1 MIQDFMLSTPNADSQ
16 APGVIV
22 TVRGRSVTFPRVSF
36 DQMVQ
41 GHKDYL
47 GGLKVQDA
55 FPFLSPNEREF
66 LMTGMLPE
74 EWEEAFPED
83 EEDSE

>member
-1 MIQDFMLSTPNADSQ
+1 MIQDFMLATPNADPQ

-22 TVRGRSVTFPRVSF
+22 TVRGRSMSFPRASF
-36 DQMVQ
+36 DQMRQ

-74 EWEEAFPED
+74 EWEEAFPE
-83 EEDSE
+83 EDSE